1 MHVRGLQGIV
11 RSAVLTLFLMV
22 VIVTGWACMIAGLV
36 WMLAE
41 RIGGGPA
48 LLAVGGG
55 LMALILLPLSVT
67 VMTRAPDRT
76 RPTAKV
82 STDLLSGV
90 MAVAGM
96 PGGLRL
102 LLMMVSALFGLL
114 AIVALLASTRRT
126 GGSSAEGG
134 GRR

>member
-1 MHVRGLQGIV
+1 MMGWQGIV
-11 RSAVLTLFLMV
+11 RSTVLMLFLMV
-22 VIVTGWACMIAGLV
+22 VIVTGWACVIAGLV
-36 WMLAE
+36 WMVAE
-41 RIGGGPA
+41 RIGAGPA

-55 LMALILLPLSVT
+55 LMALILLPLSLA

-82 STDLLSGV
+82 STDLLRGV

-96 PGGLRL
+96 PGGIRL
-102 LLMMVSALFGLL
+102 LLMIVSALFGLL
-114 AIVALLASTRRT
+114 ALVALLVATRRSV
-126 GGSSAEGG
+126 GAPADGG